1 MAGTNEKPDPSISA
15 YQFKTS
21 LFDIE
26 KSTEEGK
33 KRTFT
38 GVAYSGEVIQGH
50 YYWGDVIFD
59 LDTIQMKTPLGAL
72 IDHDTGRRAGV
83 VRNFTKDNQ
92 GGLKVSGDLL
102 SNKNGQEVAQD
113 SDEGYPWE
121 MSVYIVPGSIEEVD
135 RGEVVVNGK
144 TLKGPIT
151 IFRNG
156 VIREVSFCALGA
168 DDNTSA
174 VAASHTP
181 KHFNKQEDTDV
192 TELEKEKA
200 ARIEA
205 EQQRDAA
212 QNELKQFKETKR
224 NEDIAALETELK
236 TQFSAEDKTAYTAMD
251 DTTFAFA
258 SKQLRQF
265 SAGGQGGQ
273 QTPSSTP
280 AIQPN
285 PALAHLFTH
294 QANGGAQGQGGN
306 GNQEHQ
312 FSAGAKAFAAQ
323 NKGN

>member
-1 MAGTNEKPDPSISA
+1 MAGTNEKPDPPISA
-15 YQFKTS
+15 YQFKTN

-38 GVAYSGEVIQGH
+38 GVAYSGEVIQSH

-83 VRNFTKDNQ
+83 VRSFTKDNQ

-135 RGEVVVNGK
+135 RGEVEVNGK

-224 NEDIAALETELK
+224 TEDIAALETELK
-236 TQFSAEDKTAYTAMD
+236 TQFSAEDKTSYTAMD

-258 SKQLRQF
+258 AKQLRQF
-265 SAGGQGGQ
+265 SSLGQGGQ
-273 QTPSSTP
+273 QTPATTP
-280 AIQPN
+280 ANQLN

-294 QANGGAQGQGGN
+294 QANGGQAGAGQAQGSTLDQAF
-306 GNQEHQ
+306 NQ
-312 FSAGAKAFAAQ
+312 FAAAQ
-323 NKGN
+323 K

>member
-1 MAGTNEKPDPSISA
+1 MAGINEKPDLPISA
-15 YQFKTS
+15 YQFKTN

-38 GVAYSGEVIQGH
+38 GVAYSGEVIQSH

-144 TLKGPIT
+144 TLKAPIT

-192 TELEKEKA
+192 TELEQLKA
-200 ARIEA
+200 DNQKLTTE
-205 EQQRDAA
+205 RDNAVT
-212 QNELKQFKETKR
+212 ELKQFKESKR
-224 NEDIAALETELK
+224 SEDIAALETELK
-236 TQFSAEDKTAYTAMD
+236 TQFSTEDKTAYTAMD

-273 QTPSSTP
+273 QTPNTTP
-280 AIQPN
+280 ANQPN

-294 QANGGAQGQGGN
+294 QANGGSAGVGQAQGSTLDQAF
-306 GNQEHQ
+306 NQ
-312 FSAGAKAFAAQ
+312 FAAAQ
-323 NKGN
+323 K

>member
-1 MAGTNEKPDPSISA
+1 MAGTNEKPDPPISA
-15 YQFKTS
+15 YQFKTN

-33 KRTFT
+33 KRTFN

-59 LDTIQMKTPLGAL
+59 LDTLQMKTPLGAL

-135 RGEVVVNGK
+135 RGEVEVNGK
-144 TLKGPIT
+144 TLKAPIT

-181 KHFNKQEDTDV
+181 KQFNKQEDTDV

-224 NEDIAALETELK
+224 TEDIATLEAELK
-236 TQFSAEDKTAYTAMD
+236 VQFSAEDKKSYTEMD
-251 DTTFAFA
+251 ESAFTFAT
-258 SKQLRQF
+258 KQLRQF
-265 SAGGQGGQ
+265 SAPKNDKQPNNLQNLFKHQAQSGQGG
-273 QTPSSTP
+273 SVSDD
-280 AIQPN
+280 
-285 PALAHLFTH
+285 
-294 QANGGAQGQGGN
+294 
-306 GNQEHQ
+306 QEHK

-323 NKGN
+323 KKGN

>member
-1 MAGTNEKPDPSISA
+1 MAGTNEKPDPPISA
-15 YQFKTS
+15 YQFKTN

-38 GVAYSGEVIQGH
+38 GVAYSGEVIQSH

-113 SDEGYPWE
+113 SDEGYPWQ

-144 TLKGPIT
+144 TLKAPIT

-181 KHFNKQEDTDV
+181 KQFNKQEDTDV

-224 NEDIAALETELK
+224 TEDIAALETELK

-265 SAGGQGGQ
+265 SAVGQGTPPV
-273 QTPSSTP
+273 TPS
-280 AIQPN
+280 IQPN

-294 QANGGAQGQGGN
+294 QANGGQAGTGQPQGSTLDQAF
-306 GNQEHQ
+306 NQ
-312 FSAGAKAFAAQ
+312 FAAAQ
-323 NKGN
+323 K

>member
-1 MAGTNEKPDPSISA
+1 MAGTNEKPDPPVSA
-15 YQFKTS
+15 YQFKTN

-38 GVAYSGEVIQGH
+38 GVAYSGEVIQSH

-72 IDHDTGRRAGV
+72 IDHDPGRRAGV
-83 VRNFTKDNQ
+83 VRSFTKDNQ

-121 MSVYIVPGSIEEVD
+121 MSVYIVPGSIEEVE
-135 RGEVVVNGK
+135 RGEVEVNGK
-144 TLKGPIT
+144 TLKGPIR

-181 KHFNKQEDTDV
+181 KQFNKQEDTNV
-192 TELEKEKA
+192 TELEKLKA
-200 ARIEA
+200 DN
-205 EQQRDAA
+205 QQLTTERDNAVT
-212 QNELKQFKETKR
+212 ELKQFKATKR
-224 NEDIAALETELK
+224 TDDIAALESELK

-273 QTPSSTP
+273 PAPST
-280 AIQPN
+280 QPN
-285 PALAHLFTH
+285 PLAHLFKH
-294 QANGGAQGQGGN
+294 QANGGDQGHGGN

-323 NKGN
+323 NQGN

>member
-1 MAGTNEKPDPSISA
+1 MAGTNEKPDPPISA
-15 YQFKTS
+15 YQFKTNP
-21 LFDIE
+21 FDVS

-33 KRTFT
+33 KRTFI

-72 IDHDTGRRAGV
+72 IDHDPGRRAGV
-83 VRNFTKDNQ
+83 VRSFTKDNQ

-144 TLKGPIT
+144 TLKAPIT
-151 IFRNG
+151 VFRNG

-181 KHFNKQEDTDV
+181 KQFNKQEDSDV
-192 TELEKEKA
+192 TELEKLKA
-200 ARIEA
+200 DNQKLTTE
-205 EQQRDAA
+205 RDNAVT
-212 QNELKQFKETKR
+212 ELKQFKATKR
-224 NEDIAALETELK
+224 TEDIAALETELK

-258 SKQLRQF
+258 SKQLLQF
-265 SAGGQGGQ
+265 SVGGQGDQHSQ
-273 QTPSSTP
+273 QPAST
-280 AIQPN
+280 QPN
-285 PALAHLFTH
+285 PLAHLFTH
-294 QANGGAQGQGGN
+294 QANGGNQGHGGN

>member
-1 MAGTNEKPDPSISA
+1 MAGTNEKPDPPISA

-50 YYWGDVIFD
+50 YYWGNVIFD

-205 EQQRDAA
+205 EKQRDAA

-224 NEDIAALETELK
+224 NEDISALETELK

-258 SKQLRQF
+258 TKQLRQF

>member
-1 MAGTNEKPDPSISA
+1 MAGKNEKPDPPSSV
-15 YQFKTS
+15 YQFKTN

-26 KSTEEGK
+26 KSIEEGK
-33 KRTFT
+33 KRTFN

-59 LDTIQMKTPLGAL
+59 LDTIQIKTPLGAL
-72 IDHDTGRRAGV
+72 IDHDTSRRAGV
-83 VRNFTKDNQ
+83 VRSFTKDNQ

-135 RGEVVVNGK
+135 RGEVEVNGK
-144 TLKGPIT
+144 TLKAPIT

-181 KHFNKQEDTDV
+181 KQFTKQEDTDV

-224 NEDIAALETELK
+224 SEDITALEAELK

-251 DTTFAFA
+251 DTTFSFA
-258 SKQLRQF
+258 AKQLRQF
-265 SAGGQGGQ
+265 SVAGQGGQ

-280 AIQPN
+280 ANQPN

-294 QANGGAQGQGGN
+294 QANGGAQGQGGT